1 MCEAESR
8 QMVLRNLDLIMYVLY
23 SEDEV
28 FIMQMVR
35 KVAAEIA
42 DKYKL
47 EELRLVIRH
56 EDKPLLYRCLFFM
69 LLNFHKE
76 FRFWV
81 LTDRSMGLK
90 PVCPYKATR
99 FLLNLKQ
106 DLLPPFFIDERMQ
119 LADVERRIKVA
130 YLAS

>member
-1 MCEAESR
+1 
-8 QMVLRNLDLIMYVLY
+8 
-23 SEDEV
+23 
-28 FIMQMVR
+28 MQMVK

-56 EDKPLLYRCLFFM
+56 EDKPMLYRCLFFM

-90 PVCPYKATR
+90 PICPYKATR
-99 FLLNLKQ
+99 FLLTLKQ